1 MAQNS
6 SNYGIALIRMS
17 HLLHTAT
24 DRLGSM
30 SLLQV
35 NEARIQMEFSVE
47 VAAPCM
53 RSSKAA
59 TAPVTARDCGEESAH
74 VVKFA

>member
-17 HLLHTAT
+17 HLVHTAT
-24 DRLGSM
+24 ECLGSM
-30 SLLQV
+30 SFLEV
-35 NEARIQMEFSVE
+35 NEKFIQMEFSAE